1 MLLGAGAQAGALVM
15 KAKSSRSGTL
25 LFALLGAEISM
36 LLIVNTLGAKI
47 LKKVSP
53 FSFVSEMVRDMLAV
67 ELSLK
72 CAVTVTLPKF
82 SGVLVPIVAES
93 KVRPISES
101 PVSFDGA
108 PVIGLS
114 VIEYDVLHNPGSTS

>member
-1 MLLGAGAQAGALVM
+1 M

-36 LLIVNTLGAKI
+36 LVIVNPFGAKI

-53 FSFVSEMVRDMLAV
+53 FSFVSEMVRDTLAV

-93 KVRPISES
+93 KVRPISER
-101 PVSFDGA
+101 PVSFAGA
-108 PVIGLS
+108 PVIGLN
-114 VIEYDVLHNPGSTS
+114 VIEYEVLTTPGST